1 LFDEG
6 CGFHKRQ
13 GFPPLTPEL
22 LLQQHVN
29 IIPFP
34 SYFKHLYEFL
44 VEFHLGNP
52 VTSDL
57 AFARNSNRKIAI
69 TNTLNDVSYTLE
81 QVEIAVKHLPHLLD
95 ELNGEGLDLLI
106 SYLTPLF
113 SDEKTQLQ
121 AFLQLFD
128 PLAAALGPKRTKKTF
143 LKQLLKHYDVRMSN
157 ASVLVFHQSFLSK
170 LIMRFGMD
178 QFLDH
183 FLSFIVDALNLS
195 GKDSQ
200 VSFQHCQAFLVVR
213 SKKIQYF
220 ILDEESQKK
229 LNYRTQ

>member
-1 LFDEG
+1 MCLYTSVSMIRKACLSQYYFLICRILRDGLKTLFDEG

-52 VTSDL
+52 VTSGV
-57 AFARNSNRKIAI
+57 AFARNTNKNIAI
-69 TNTLNDVSYTLE
+69 TNTLNDVSYTLA
-81 QVEIAVKHLPHLLD
+81 QVEIAVKHLPDLLA

-106 SYLTPLF
+106 SYLIPLF

-121 AFLQLFD
+121 AFLHLFD
-128 PLAAALGPKRTKKTF
+128 PLADSLGPKRTKKTF

-157 ASVLVFHQSFLSK
+157 ASVLLFHQSFLSK

-195 GKDSQ
+195 CKDAQ
-200 VSFQHCQAFLVVR
+200 VSF
-213 SKKIQYF
+213 
-220 ILDEESQKK
+220 
-229 LNYRTQ
+229 

>member
-1 LFDEG
+1 MFDEG

-213 SKKIQYF
+213 SKKNTIFY
-220 ILDEESQKK
+220 SG
-229 LNYRTQ
+229 